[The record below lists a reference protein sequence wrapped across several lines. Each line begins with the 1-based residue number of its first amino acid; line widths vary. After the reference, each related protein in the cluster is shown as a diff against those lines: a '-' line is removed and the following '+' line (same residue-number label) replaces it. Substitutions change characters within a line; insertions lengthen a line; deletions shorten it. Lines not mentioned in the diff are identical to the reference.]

1 MKTSQAQ
8 QTAADLIN
16 QTIAQM
22 SAGEIE
28 TQEISEENLAKF
40 EFSFVEKK

>member
-8 QTAADLIN
+8 QTTVDLIN

-22 SAGEIE
+22 SAGGEK
-28 TQEISEENLAKF
+28 TQEIFERNLAKF